1 MLHVICRF
9 LSGVGIFLFAIVLLN
24 SFLSQNEKKLPRK
37 LETNLNKPF
46 FCLTGGLILAAITQS
61 SSAINSISV
70 NLTEKKFLP
79 RKSAYYLV
87 IGTNIGTTVS
97 GYIALFN
104 KVSFT
109 EIIVASIFFS
119 ALIMMLFKNVKV
131 YNIGFLTSAVALVF
145 CGLSIISR
153 CIPDLILNFN
163 LTLLNSQNEFMALLI
178 GILVTAVFQS
188 SALVTVI
195 IVTLS
200 SYGILNLNIA
210 IFLIVGANVGTCAT
224 SMLASIGS
232 KENGIKVALFS
243 LIYNAI
249 GMIIFSLLYPLG
261 MLNWFL
267 HMNVAQDTKIALFNT
282 LFNVITMLFVIGFV
296 EEIDSL
302 LTRTKKSKVI
312 LQ

>member
-24 SFLSQNEKKLPRK
+24 SFLEQNEKKFPKR
-37 LETNLNKPF
+37 LEAKLNKPI
-46 FCLTGGLILAAITQS
+46 FCLISGFALAAITQS

-79 RKSAYYLV
+79 RKSAYYIV
-87 IGTNIGTTVS
+87 IGTNIGTTIC

-104 KVSFT
+104 KISFT
-109 EIIVASIFFS
+109 EIVVASIFFS
-119 ALIMMLFKNVKV
+119 SLLMMLIKNEKIF
-131 YNIGFLTSAVALVF
+131 NIGFFTSSVALIF
-145 CGLSIISR
+145 CGLSVISR
-153 CIPDLILNFN
+153 CIPDLILNFD
-163 LTLLNSQNEFMALLI
+163 LTLLNSNNEFMALLI
-178 GILVTAVFQS
+178 GILITAVFQS

-210 IFLIVGANVGTCAT
+210 IFLIIGANVGTCAT

-232 KENGIKVALFS
+232 TENGIKVALFS
-243 LIYNAI
+243 VIFNAV
-249 GMIIFSLLYPLG
+249 GMLIFSMLYPLG